1 MAEADLV
8 FCTAADEIEK
18 VPNLPAIAGGERIL
32 AEIQQMRNEAQQT
45 RNETRN
51 EAQQTRNETR
61 EHLTRLEER
70 ITASHQSLLTAL
82 RTLYISPLNSFS
94 ITILILDSNANNA
107 ARVHN
112 TYLSGPSD
120 QISPFLNPLTGAIIP
135 TFPTTPAELGQ
146 MRERDVNATLEE
158 LGLEDTLAGT
168 SLAMKKRRLRV
179 HIGLRPQVEKSA

>member
-1 MAEADLV
+1 
-8 FCTAADEIEK
+8 
-18 VPNLPAIAGGERIL
+18 
-32 AEIQQMRNEAQQT
+32 MRNEAQQT

-70 ITASHQSLLTAL
+70 ITARLEERITASHQSLLTAL
-82 RTLYISPLNSFS
+82 ITLYMSPLNSFS
-94 ITILILDSNANNA
+94 INILILDSNANNA